1 MCNNNANNQ
10 ISYLIE
16 ICINISVKKINV
28 FPMTAQIRSK
38 KLGFSELCSLVVS
51 GKPSATP

>member
-16 ICINISVKKINV
+16 ICINISVRKINV